1 MGVNKDLGLTRE
13 VNLDTLSSDSQRF
26 REVIP
31 FPDSLG
37 EEAVLKET
45 FKSSRGYLKGK
56 GVLISATPSLGN
68 KVIMCMYLLIF
79 RMLVRERS
87 LQLFSGSD
95 GL

>member
-1 MGVNKDLGLTRE
+1 M
-13 VNLDTLSSDSQRF
+13 NLDTLSSDSQRL

-37 EEAVLKET
+37 EEAVLIET
-45 FKSSRGYLKGK
+45 FSSRGYLKGQ
-56 GVLISATPSLGN
+56 GVLISVTPSLGN

-79 RMLVRERS
+79 RMLVHERS
-87 LQLFSGSD
+87 LQLLSGSD